1 MSEPS
6 GSVPWNPFAEG
17 GGGYRLSDDLA
28 RLCLPSEFKDS
39 YRRVAWVDSICAL
52 FLIIGIVGLNPPKIV
67 QRPITP
73 PQEIVPVIFTPP
85 EEQPKPEPVLKQPD
99 EPQETQEAPTEV
111 PPIPTVVA
119 ANAPNVAFAVPVEGP
134 VAIAPMSH
142 AAAPPPVTQAPP
154 PQPKRFV
161 PGQGEGGT
169 FPWPTSY
176 PREAL
181 EQRLQG
187 TVTLYVEVDAQGLPV
202 KVEVKESS
210 RHFVLDRYAV
220 QWVKGHWRWL
230 PGEMRYYYV
239 PFQFTLQGG

>member
-1 MSEPS
+1 MSETSSSIPY
-6 GSVPWNPFAEG
+6 NPFAEG
-17 GGGYRLSDDLA
+17 AAGYQLSDDLA

-39 YRRVAWVDSICAL
+39 YRKLAWVDSICAL
-52 FLIIGIVGLNPPKIV
+52 FLMIGLLGINPPKIV
-67 QRPITP
+67 QRPLTP

-85 EEQPKPEPVLKQPD
+85 EEQLKPQPTIKLAE
-99 EPQETQEAPTEV
+99 EPQETHEAPIEA

-134 VAIAPMSH
+134 VAIAPMSR
-142 AAAPPPVTQAPP
+142 AAPPPPVTQAPP
-154 PQPKRFV
+154 AQPKKFV
-161 PGQGEGGT
+161 PGQGEGGS

-187 TVTLYVEVDAQGLPV
+187 TVTLYVEVDPQGLPV
-202 KVEVKESS
+202 KVEIKDSS
-210 RHFVLDRYAV
+210 HYFVLDRYAV

-230 PGEMRYYYV
+230 PGENRYYYV